1 MEYPEFLWALN
12 TVSSRHIVMHEHDM
26 DNDPNL
32 LLIMIPLLEL
42 LNHTHSPNVGILP
55 YVDKVHDDHS
65 YLLLKAL
72 RDIEAGEQLTVSY
85 GKLSNM
91 HLVQKYGFTLLEEE

>member
-1 MEYPEFLWALN
+1 MLEYPEFLWALN

-32 LLIMIPLLEL
+32 LLIMMPLLDL
-42 LNHTHSPNVGILP
+42 LNHAPSPNVGILP
-55 YVDKVHDDHS
+55 IVDKVDDGHS

-72 RDIEAGEQLTVSY
+72 RDIEADE
-85 GKLSNM
+85 
-91 HLVQKYGFTLLEEE
+91 